1 MTIIGLFMCDRI
13 RRRIES
19 GVNVND
25 APARPLNP
33 AYQKS
38 KGRRGLSPLRD
49 WTWRGQTL
57 RSLNVK
63 RANDNSVT
71 IGFTDPRSDR
81 LAAINNHIER
91 AFGVSPEDRKALGDV
106 RACDR
111 ASGAAHPRF
120 RRWRESWLK
129 KLSSTSTP
137 VPCWRPSSR

>member
-1 MTIIGLFMCDRI
+1 VAFAPKITKARFVLGPFRAEQMTTIGLFMCDRI

-19 GVNVND
+19 GLNVRD

-91 AFGVSPEDRKALGDV
+91 AFGVSPEDRKALGEVVLATV
-106 RACDR
+106 RR
-111 ASGAAHPRF
+111 ARPVRF
-120 RRWRESWLK
+120 QK
-129 KLSSTSTP
+129 
-137 VPCWRPSSR
+137 VA